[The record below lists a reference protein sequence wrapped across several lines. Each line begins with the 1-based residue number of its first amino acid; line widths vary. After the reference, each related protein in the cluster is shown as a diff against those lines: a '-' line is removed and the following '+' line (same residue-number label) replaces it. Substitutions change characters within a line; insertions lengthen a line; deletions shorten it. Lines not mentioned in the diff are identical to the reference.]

1 MINFHELNYFSMTY
15 VFIEEE
21 EDIVCEYEQTDAPI
35 TVAADGSS
43 VTFTLKNI
51 DANEDVEEY
60 TTTLGKEADDEFY
73 IQSSYFEDATE
84 RYPLSVEI
92 SDDEVKFTLA
102 GEDEVMY
109 LYGFFA

>member
-1 MINFHELNYFSMTY
+1 MIDFRQINYFSMTY

-21 EDIVCEYEQTDAPI
+21 EDIVCEYEQTDPPI
-35 TVAADGSS
+35 EVAADGLS

-51 DANEDVEEY
+51 DPDEDSEAY
-60 TTTLGKEADDEFY
+60 LTTLIQKGADDFY
-73 IQSSYFEDATE
+73 LTSTYFENASE
-84 RYPLSVEI
+84 LYPLSVEI
-92 SDDEVKFTLA
+92 SDEEVKFTLT